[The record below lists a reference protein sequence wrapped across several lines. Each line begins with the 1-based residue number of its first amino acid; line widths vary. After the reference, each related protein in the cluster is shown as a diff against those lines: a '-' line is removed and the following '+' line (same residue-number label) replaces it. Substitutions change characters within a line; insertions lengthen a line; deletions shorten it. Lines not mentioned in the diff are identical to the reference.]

1 MTLTANPPRRN
12 VHNQAVIG
20 LGSNPNFDA
29 GRDNLVKPGTEHRFE
44 YRFILRIL

>member
-1 MTLTANPPRRN
+1 M
-12 VHNQAVIG
+12 G

-29 GRDNLVKPGTEHRFE
+29 SRDNLVKPCAEHRFE